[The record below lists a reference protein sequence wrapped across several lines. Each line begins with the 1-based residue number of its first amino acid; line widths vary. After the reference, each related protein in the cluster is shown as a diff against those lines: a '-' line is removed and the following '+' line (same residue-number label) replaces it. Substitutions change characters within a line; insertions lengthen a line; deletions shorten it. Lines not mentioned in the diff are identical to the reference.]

1 MLSATRVDIDGWK
14 EARAQMT
21 TTLNIRVSPRRMLS
35 LREAADYCGISAKKL
50 PTVTGISP
58 VAMPDKK
65 SLYDIKDL
73 DRWLDS
79 LKTNAP
85 NSREAILAG

>member
-1 MLSATRVDIDGWK
+1 
-14 EARAQMT
+14 MT
-21 TTLNIRVSPRRMLS
+21 TTLNIRVAPRRMLS
-35 LREAADYCGISAKKL
+35 LREASDYCGISAKRL

-65 SLYDIKDL
+65 YLYDIKDL

-79 LKTNAP
+79 LKTNTP
-85 NSREAILAG
+85 NTREGILGRLAG